1 MSLAESSRRFSSRL
15 KVLSAL
21 VLIFSSGVALS
32 APSTSGAPAF
42 SVPRLTGPVVD
53 GAAMLSPSTRE
64 RLSSFLRRLHD
75 EGGTQIQV
83 LTVDNLGG
91 LSIEEA
97 SIKVTDQ
104 WKLGTAKADNGILLM
119 LSKQERRVR
128 IEVGQ
133 GYEGDLPD
141 VTASRIVREVILP
154 QFKEGDFDRGVIDGV
169 LAIVHYVNPQFL
181 EGQNSVSPGGTK
193 VSGLGFWLIMGWL
206 LFFLVIPRIFGPRRR
221 WLGSWEDWGGGGWG
235 GGGFGGGGGWGGGSS
250 GGGWS
255 GGGGGFS
262 GGGASGGW

>member
-1 MSLAESSRRFSSRL
+1 MPTIFDFLFSSAATI
-15 KVLSAL
+15 AL
-21 VLIFSSGVALS
+21 FGAVA
-32 APSTSGAPAF
+32 AAQPQATSPNFTVPA
-42 SVPRLTGPVVD
+42 LTGPVVD
-53 GAAMLSPSTRE
+53 DAGMLSQSTRE
-64 RLSSFLRRLHD
+64 RLSRFLRQLHD

-119 LSKQERRVR
+119 LSRQERRVR

-141 VTASRIVREVILP
+141 VTASRIVREVIIP
-154 QFKEGDFDRGVIDGV
+154 QFKEGDYDRGVTDGV

-181 EGQNSVSPGGTK
+181 EGHNAAPRGTK
-193 VSGLGFWLIMGWL
+193 IPGLGFWVIMGWIL
-206 LFFLVIPRIFGPRRR
+206 VFILSRLFAGPFGRSRSR
-221 WLGSWEDWGGGGWG
+221 WRGGWNDWGGGGWG
-235 GGGFGGGGGWGGGSS
+235 GGGFGGWGGGSS

>member
-1 MSLAESSRRFSSRL
+1 MPSIFDFLFSSAATI
-15 KVLSAL
+15 AL
-21 VLIFSSGVALS
+21 FGAVAV
-32 APSTSGAPAF
+32 AQPRVTQPTFAVPA
-42 SVPRLTGPVVD
+42 LTGPVVD
-53 GAAMLSPSTRE
+53 DARMLSQSTRE
-64 RLSSFLRRLHD
+64 RLSRFLRQLHD
-75 EGGTQIQV
+75 EGGTQIQI

-141 VTASRIVREVILP
+141 VTASRIVREVIIP
-154 QFKEGDFDRGVIDGV
+154 QFKEGDFDRGVTDGI

-181 EGQNSVSPGGTK
+181 EGHNAAPRGTK
-193 VSGLGFWLIMGWL
+193 ISGLGFWLIVGWL
-206 LFFLVIPRIFGPRRR
+206 LVFLVLPRMLGFRGRSPRGGWRGG
-221 WLGSWEDWGGGGWG
+221 WDDWGGGGWG
-235 GGGFGGGGGWGGGSS
+235 GGGFGGGGWGGGSS

>member
-1 MSLAESSRRFSSRL
+1 LAILGATSSAQNTS
-15 KVLSAL
+15 
-21 VLIFSSGVALS
+21 S
-32 APSTSGAPAF
+32 APTFTVPA
-42 SVPRLTGPVVD
+42 LTGPVVD
-53 GAAMLSPSTRE
+53 NGHMLSGPMQE
-64 RLSSFLRRLHD
+64 KLSRFLRKLNE
-75 EGGTQIQV
+75 EGGTQLQV

-104 WKLGTAKADNGILLM
+104 WKLGTAKGDNGILLM
-119 LSKQERRVR
+119 LSRQERRVR

-141 VTASRIVREVILP
+141 VIASRIVREVIVP
-154 QFKEGDFDRGVIDGV
+154 QFKQGDIDGGVRAGV
-169 LAIVHYVNPQFL
+169 LAIVHYVNPKFL
-181 EGQNSVSPGGTK
+181 EGQNAAPREGRGIPIP
-193 VSGLGFWLIMGWL
+193 FWMIVLIIVTF
-206 LFFLVIPRIFGPRRR
+206 LFLPRIFRPRFGRR
-221 WLGSWEDWGGGGWG
+221 NSWGGWDDWGGGGGFGSG
-235 GGGFGGGGGWGGGSS
+235 GGGFGGFGGGSS

>member
-1 MSLAESSRRFSSRL
+1 MSSLSLPIHLLRPLLIAVSLFLPAAMAATSS
-15 KVLSAL
+15 
-21 VLIFSSGVALS
+21 
-32 APSTSGAPAF
+32 APAF
-42 SVPRLTGPVVD
+42 SVPALTGPVVD
-53 GAAMLSPSTRE
+53 NGGMLSPLTRDK
-64 RLSSFLRRLHD
+64 LSNFLRGLHD

-97 SIKVTDQ
+97 SIKVTDA
-104 WKLGTAKADNGILLM
+104 WKLGSAKADNGILLM
-119 LSKQERRVR
+119 LSRQERRVR

-141 VTASRIVREVILP
+141 ITASRIVRDVIIP
-154 QFKEGDFDRGVIDGV
+154 RFKEGDIDRGVIDGV
-169 LAIVHYVNPQFL
+169 LAIVHYVNPKYL
-181 EGQNSVSPGGTK
+181 EGHNAAPRRTSNDLPVPLWMFIVILIILFIISRLKPPGGR
-193 VSGLGFWLIMGWL
+193 S
-206 LFFLVIPRIFGPRRR
+206 R
-221 WLGSWEDWGGGGWG
+221 WGGFDNWGSGGGSSGGWG
-235 GGGFGGGGGWGGGSS
+235 GSFGGGSS